1 MSDTQN
7 ENKYEAV
14 NEDAIETAM
23 MGEKESLKEEVEEDF
38 TENLEGIDF
47 SAIENDDSQKISELE
62 NKLKDSED
70 KYLRVHAEFENIKKR
85 LEREK
90 YNAIDYAQEAFAK
103 DLLPVTDTLELAI
116 NHTDANEENAL
127 EVLEKFKEGID
138 LTIKK
143 LNDVFEKHGIEL
155 IDCDGE
161 FDPNFHNAVM
171 QVDSDEHEAGAIV
184 QKLQKGYSYKSRT
197 LRPAMVS
204 VAK

>member
-1 MSDTQN
+1 
-7 ENKYEAV
+7 
-14 NEDAIETAM
+14 M

-143 LNDVFEKHGIEL
+143 LNDVFEK
-155 IDCDGE
+155 
-161 FDPNFHNAVM
+161 
-171 QVDSDEHEAGAIV
+171 AIMEIYAY
-184 QKLQKGYSYKSRT
+184 KLVKIRT
-197 LRPAMVS
+197 
-204 VAK
+204 

>member
-7 ENKYEAV
+7 ENEAV

-38 TENLEGIDF
+38 SENLEGIDF
-47 SAIENDDSQKISELE
+47 SAIENDDSAKIAELE

-116 NHTDANEENAL
+116 NQTEANEENAL

-171 QVDSDEHEAGAIV
+171 QVDSDEHESGAIV

>member
-1 MSDTQN
+1 LIANS
-7 ENKYEAV
+7 
-14 NEDAIETAM
+14 
-23 MGEKESLKEEVEEDF
+23 
-38 TENLEGIDF
+38 
-47 SAIENDDSQKISELE
+47 SAINQTE
-62 NKLKDSED
+62 
-70 KYLRVHAEFENIKKR
+70 
-85 LEREK
+85 
-90 YNAIDYAQEAFAK
+90 
-103 DLLPVTDTLELAI
+103 
-116 NHTDANEENAL
+116 ANEENAL

>member
-7 ENKYEAV
+7 ENEAV

-38 TENLEGIDF
+38 SENLEGIDF
-47 SAIENDDSQKISELE
+47 SAIENDDSAKIAELE

-161 FDPNFHNAVM
+161 FDPNFHSAIM

>member
-1 MSDTQN
+1 MSDKSN
-7 ENKYEAV
+7 EENV
-14 NEDAIETAM
+14 NEEAIESAM
-23 MGEKESLKEEVEEDF
+23 MGEKESLKDEVEEDF

-47 SAIENDDSQKISELE
+47 SAIESDDSAKIAELE
-62 NKLKDSED
+62 EKLIESDD

-90 YNAIDYAQEAFAK
+90 YQAIDYAQEAFAK
-103 DLLPVTDTLELAI
+103 DLLPVSDTLELAL
-116 NHTDANEENAL
+116 NHSDSTKENAL

-143 LNDVFEKHGIEL
+143 LNDVFEKHGIEI

-171 QVDSDEHEAGAIV
+171 QVDSDEHEAGQIV
-184 QKLQKGYSYKSRT
+184 QKLQKGYAYKSRT